1 MAKAQPTPVDESLFD
16 GRTVDRHI
24 AEGRTTKEAYEAYLA
39 SLPDDT
45 EEAVESEVRFV
56 VRGRVLATHLA
67 NQGVEEDE
75 N

>member
-1 MAKAQPTPVDESLFD
+1 MAKAEPTTVDESLFD

-24 AEGRTTKEAYEAYLA
+24 AEGRTTREAYEAYLA

-45 EEAVESEVRFV
+45 EEATESDVRLV
-56 VRGRVLATHLA
+56 ICGRALDTHLA
-67 NQGVEEDE
+67 NQGAEEEE